1 MFLIRIEKITR
12 EKKKKRVLPVEGRV
26 EERER
31 LPENLIFITQNKRE
45 QQGEREVAAASVM
58 TVDKQ
63 QKWDGARH
71 MSRDER
77 EPRKKMK
84 NKEGKETSPFFVG
97 SPTGKE
103 GKWMIL

>member
-1 MFLIRIEKITR
+1 
-12 EKKKKRVLPVEGRV
+12 
-26 EERER
+26 
-31 LPENLIFITQNKRE
+31 
-45 QQGEREVAAASVM
+45 M